1 MTFDLEVSSN
11 WILKAPIYSLTE
23 SECFFSRDPLNF
35 LEISSKMKDFLLSDA
50 TVDHF
55 VTRYVA
61 IIKNI
66 TDNGKAK
73 NTIFQAIHLS
83 IKE

>member
-1 MTFDLEVSSN
+1 
-11 WILKAPIYSLTE
+11 
-23 SECFFSRDPLNF
+23 
-35 LEISSKMKDFLLSDA
+35 MKDFLLSDA